1 MDTDGGGIRVSLI
14 QKPHIISNT
23 SNEPVEAD
31 EDRGDVA
38 SRVVNTLS

>member
-1 MDTDGGGIRVSLI
+1 MDTDGGGIRVLLI

-23 SNEPVEAD
+23 SNEPD

-38 SRVVNTLS
+38 RL